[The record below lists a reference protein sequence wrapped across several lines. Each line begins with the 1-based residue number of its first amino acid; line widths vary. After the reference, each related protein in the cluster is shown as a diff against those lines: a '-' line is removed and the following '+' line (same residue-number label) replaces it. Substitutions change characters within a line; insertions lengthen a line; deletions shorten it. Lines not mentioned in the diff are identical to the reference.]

1 MNYHVL
7 LTGATGLL
15 GRYLLRDLAQAGVSV
30 AVVVR
35 RSRRKS
41 AADRVAEL
49 MGTWDRTL
57 GQELPRPH
65 VLEGDL
71 SEERLGLGDDDLAW
85 VGEHCDSM
93 LHNAASLAFISTD
106 PEGEPWRS
114 NVKGTG
120 HVLDVCRETGIR
132 DFHQVS
138 TSYVCGRRTGTV
150 LESELNVG
158 QELGNDYE
166 RSKVTAEEMVR
177 DADFLS
183 PPTVYRPAI
192 IVGDSTNGFTTTFH
206 GFYATLHL
214 AYTLVKAQ
222 DAELGRPADE
232 LTRVTL
238 DGTENKNLVPVD
250 WVSAVISHIFT
261 NRQFHGQ
268 TYHLTPSQPTGVS
281 VVRDVLEDAYGFKGS
296 VFQGYGTEVENPT
309 EVEQLFY
316 EHLRV
321 YESYWRDDPTFDS
334 RNTAAAAPHLACP
347 NVDRNML
354 LMMAEKAIEMDF
366 RFKDEPCPAVEAS

>member
-1 MNYHVL
+1 MNYHML

-15 GRYLLRDLAQAGVSV
+15 GRYLLRDLAQAGVKT

-41 AADRVAEL
+41 AADRVEEL
-49 MGTWDRTL
+49 MGTWDRIL
-57 GQELPRPH
+57 GRELPRPH

-71 SEERLGLGDDDLAW
+71 CDERLGLGDDDLAW

-93 LHNAASLAFISTD
+93 LHNAASLSFISTD

-120 HVLDVCRETGIR
+120 NVLDVCRETGIR
-132 DFHQVS
+132 DFHHVS

-150 LESELNVG
+150 LESELDVG

-166 RSKVTAEEMVR
+166 RSKVQAEKMVQE
-177 DADFLS
+177 ADFLS
-183 PPTVYRPAI
+183 PPTIYRPAI

-222 DAELGRPADE
+222 DAELGRPADVK
-232 LTRVTL
+232 TRVTL
-238 DGTENKNLVPVD
+238 DGTERKNLVPVD

-261 NRQFHGQ
+261 NRELHGK
-268 TYHLTPSQPTGVS
+268 TYNLTPEKPTGVS

-296 VFQGYGTEVENPT
+296 VFHGYGTEVDDPT

-334 RNTAAAAPHLACP
+334 SNTAAAAPHLTCP
-347 NVDRNML
+347 HVDRDML

-366 RFKDEPCPAVEAS
+366 RFKDEPRPVLETS